1 MSTVSPLS
9 IHFFGPSKSS
19 SRLER
24 HNFSLPKTGCLSTG
38 GGVSQVLHN
47 PALRRSAD
55 WPGRGT
61 KLVGHFPEALL
72 VPFRSSAR
80 RSVSRKGFHFVLPFH
95 KINLIYLGKDTRQ
108 DKTHSMLCF
117 PLHGGLRPCY
127 SSELEQEIVV
137 RLSVSHFIL
146 WRITLFTPL
155 LRLFTGHRLPLNA
168 LVLFRHFF
176 LPSIKNFKGSHCSKK
191 WLLYLGHQDTLIG
204 KDSLS
209 CILASPIFLN
219 QALMRRG
226 VFWLHRWTMQ
236 HFSVLKNKWVSSLNI
251 GLCLAHLVL
260 FDLGLKI
267 VLFLEWTSHADFFFF
282 NYPHSY
288 HICWRDLFFPY
299 SLSNNLLRWKNLY
312 RVLSG

>member
-1 MSTVSPLS
+1 MWLMKAKGLMVTSQITKGQLTWSPRSTKSPPGAPLLTLFHPEEGLSLLCISHLKVSSVLSPDIPPCPPPFPRQLNRLWCGACQRLLESVNRVCLLFPPLS

-108 DKTHSMLCF
+108 NKTHSMLCF

-127 SSELEQEIVV
+127 SSEREQEILV

-146 WRITLFTPL
+146 RCITLFTPL
-155 LRLFTGHRLPLNA
+155 FRLFTGHRLPLNV

-191 WLLYLGHQDTLIG
+191 
-204 KDSLS
+204 
-209 CILASPIFLN
+209 
-219 QALMRRG
+219 
-226 VFWLHRWTMQ
+226 
-236 HFSVLKNKWVSSLNI
+236 
-251 GLCLAHLVL
+251 
-260 FDLGLKI
+260 
-267 VLFLEWTSHADFFFF
+267 
-282 NYPHSY
+282 
-288 HICWRDLFFPY
+288 
-299 SLSNNLLRWKNLY
+299 
-312 RVLSG
+312 